1 MKRIIFTSTFLVAA
15 VVVTFAQSWQKFNY
29 QGVARD
35 AQGEVIENQAI
46 GIRIS
51 LHEGTALGTVVY
63 QETHASTTNE
73 FGLFDLAIG
82 GGTVVS
88 GDFSTIDWGADNF
101 FVQVEM
107 DPAGGTNYADMGTSE
122 LLSVPYAM
130 YAVNAGV
137 PGVTGATGPQGPIGL
152 TGATGPTGPLVAG
165 ATNETLR
172 AQAGTWEASSNLSNT
187 GTNVGVGLL
196 NPAAKLHVS
205 ANGSEIARFQ
215 SSGGSKWISLYEDG
229 TRKGI
234 LWSRSDDM
242 VLRNDDATGNV
253 VFQTNGNND
262 RLTINSTGNVGV
274 GITTPLAQLHVENSL
289 TRGIFLEDAGSG
301 NYWNIAIG
309 NNSNNFKFGYNTP
322 STYVAEINNST
333 GAYVQ
338 LSDKRLKKNFEQ
350 TGPVLTKVMELKP
363 LKYHYNTN
371 TPDATKSWGF
381 IAQEVEQV
389 LPEFVS
395 TDMETG
401 YKGMM
406 YDQIAVLAI
415 KAIQE
420 QQVLIEQLQAEIEML
435 KSE

>member
-1 MKRIIFTSTFLVAA
+1 MKRIILTTIILLAA
-15 VVVTFAQSWQKFNY
+15 IAISLAQSWQKFNY

-35 AQGEVIENQAI
+35 AAGEVIDNQAVSV
-46 GIRIS
+46 RIS
-51 LHEGTALGTVVY
+51 IHSGTMAGPTEY
-63 QETHASTTNE
+63 QETHTVTTND

-88 GDFSTIDWGADNF
+88 GDFTIIPWGSDNF

-107 DPAGGTNYADMGTSE
+107 DPAGGTAYADMGTSE
-122 LLSVPYAM
+122 LLSVPFAM

-137 PGVTGATGPQGPIGL
+137 PGVTGPTGPQGPIGL
-152 TGATGPTGPLVAG
+152 TGATGPTGPLVSG
-165 ATNETLR
+165 ATNQTLR
-172 AQAGTWEASSNLSNT
+172 SQSGLWEASSNLSNT

-205 ANGSEIARFQ
+205 ATGSEIARFQ

-262 RLTINSTGNVGV
+262 RLTINSAGNVGV
-274 GITTPLAQLHVENSL
+274 GITAPLAQLHVENSL
-289 TRGIFLEDAGSG
+289 TRGIFLEDAISG

-309 NNSNNFKFGYNTP
+309 NNSDNFKFGYNSP
-322 STYVAEINNST
+322 STFVAEINNAT

-338 LSDKRLKKNFEQ
+338 LSDKRLKKNFES
-350 TGPVLTKVMELKP
+350 TGPVLERLMDLKP
-363 LKYHYNTN
+363 VKYHYLNN
-371 TPDATKSWGF
+371 EASDSKSWGF
-381 IAQEVEQV
+381 VAQEVETV
-389 LPEFVS
+389 LPDFVS
-395 TDMETG
+395 VDGETG

-420 QQVLIEQLQAEIEML
+420 QQALIVQLQAEVELL
-435 KSE
+435 KNK